1 MANLISDE
9 QRAYLESMIDNMH
22 DTFARDIVVN
32 REATKVIIS
41 TDPNYNFLY
50 KNVNGD
56 FTKSTKY
63 TAQYKTL
70 KARIL
75 YEDKQREQ
83 NFDGEVDSQIK
94 VNRPMG
100 QVRIKLNK
108 EGYDYFKGAKR
119 VDLDGM
125 RFYIDSTVRPHGL
138 FSPKYYTFYLR
149 PVESYD

>member
-1 MANLISDE
+1 MANYISAD
-9 QRAYLESMIDNMH
+9 QRTYLEGIIDNMH
-22 DTFARDIVVN
+22 DTFSRDIVVC

-56 FTKSTKY
+56 FTKSTSF
-63 TAQYKTL
+63 TPQSKTL

-83 NFDGEVDSQIK
+83 NFDGEVNSQIK

-100 QVRIKLNK
+100 QVRIKLNA
-108 EGYDYFKGAKR
+108 EGYEYFKGAKR

-138 FSPKYYTFYLR
+138 FSPKYYTYYLR